1 MVRKIFTALL
11 VISAVFLV
19 FMNYRSIQDPI
30 EFGEQRDARMKAVVS
45 RLIDIRKAQ
54 VEHFAQND
62 KYAGS
67 FKDLINFVKNGSIP
81 TVKKVGVL
89 TDEQM
94 EKGLTEALALR
105 IKADSAFAADSA
117 AFFGIED
124 VEAFKASFSRDTTFE
139 NVKIALFGENYNADS
154 LEFVPLTNG
163 KKFSL
168 DTISFKSP
176 KSGAVMHLFE
186 AKVSNNDYLEGLDRQ
201 EIINMNGLAKDL
213 GKYPGLKV
221 GDLTS
226 PNNNGGNWEM

>member
-67 FKDLINFVKNGSIP
+67 FRELIDFVNNGSIP
-81 TVKKVGVL
+81 TVKKVGGL

-105 IKADSAFAADSA
+105 PGSRAL
-117 AFFGIED
+117 
-124 VEAFKASFSRDTTFE
+124 FSR
-139 NVKIALFGENYNADS
+139 
-154 LEFVPLTNG
+154 
-163 KKFSL
+163 
-168 DTISFKSP
+168 
-176 KSGAVMHLFE
+176 
-186 AKVSNNDYLEGLDRQ
+186 
-201 EIINMNGLAKDL
+201 
-213 GKYPGLKV
+213 
-221 GDLTS
+221 
-226 PNNNGGNWEM
+226 